1 MVRLI
6 LASNSP
12 RRQDLLLEAGLDFEV
27 RVVSIEETYPNHL
40 PPEAV
45 APFLS
50 EKKAMAFPLPEPG
63 TVVLT
68 ADTVVIAENRVL
80 GKPKN
85 QDDAAL
91 MLKTLS
97 DRWHVVITGVS
108 LRTTDGIKTFSE
120 TTKVHFMAL
129 EPEMI
134 NHYVNKYQPMDKA
147 GAYGIQEWIGM
158 IGIDKIEGSYHNV
171 VGLPMHRVYAELKKI
186 LG

>member
-12 RRQDLLLEAGLDFEV
+12 RRQALLREAGLDFEV
-27 RVVSIEETYPNHL
+27 RAISIEETYPKHL

-45 APFLS
+45 ASFLA
-50 EKKAMAFPLPEPG
+50 EKKAMAFPPPEPG

-85 QDDAAL
+85 QDDAEL

-97 DRWHVVITGVS
+97 DRWHVVITGVT
-108 LRTTDGIKTFSE
+108 LRTANTIKTFSE

-134 NHYVNKYQPMDKA
+134 NHYVTKYQPMDKA

-158 IGIDKIEGSYHNV
+158 IGIDKIEGS
-171 VGLPMHRVYAELKKI
+171 
-186 LG
+186 